1 MYFLWPDVMA
11 FQSGILKRKFQR
23 EVGDLN
29 THQFQRQLQV
39 TPDLI
44 QRLGLE
50 RELQGHHGC
59 VNCLEWNEQGTLLAS
74 GSDDLN
80 VILWDPFRNR
90 TKATVSTG
98 HQGNIFSVKFLPNTK
113 DSILVTGAA
122 DCKIRVHDLSVN
134 ENTHV
139 FSCHVGRVKRLAVA
153 PNVPFMFWS
162 AAEDGTIMQFDLRSP
177 ESSQSNPKN
186 VIVNLN
192 AHMGHSAEVKCL
204 AINPLR
210 PEYLAVGAND
220 PYIRM
225 YDRRM
230 LVCRSLKL
238 PQENTN
244 RSPWSWERSS
254 PLVPASPDEFPI
266 PHDAVTYFI
275 AGHLPQKQQ
284 DYKKRYRT
292 LASTYLTFSPDGREL
307 LVNLGGE
314 QVYIFDV
321 NRRRKAEK
329 FDISMVL
336 AANGIVKDAGSSN
349 GFHLHSHKNGASN
362 GVTNGVSNGVT
373 AAAAAVMKAEME
385 VEEKHRDPSARKRQK
400 TPISAKPIPPA
411 VEVIK
416 KKANRYFEL
425 DQCSKAIILYNQAIQ
440 RAPWASVLY
449 GNRAAA
455 FMKRKW
461 DGDLYAALRDC
472 HSALHIDPNHLKAHF
487 RLARCLYELS
497 WPQEAY
503 DCLQEFKHKF
513 PDYAKSNACETL
525 DKDIKAAI
533 YSKTD
538 HGEEKPDS
546 SSDTPD
552 SVSPGRRGLSIS
564 DQETCWRALASDY
577 EARFCGHCNT
587 TTDIKEANYFGSNG
601 QYVVAGSDDGSFFI
615 WERDTTNI
623 VRVLRGDDSIV
634 NCLQPHPTHCLL
646 ATSGIDPVVRLWS
659 PRAEDGTKDE
669 REVDNSD
676 DAALANQKR
685 MNADPLEVMLMNMG
699 YRITGVFDVDEEEQN
714 NNDQSV
720 QCRPS

>member
-1 MYFLWPDVMA
+1 MA
-11 FQSGILKRKFQR
+11 LQSGILKQKFLR
-23 EVGDLN
+23 ETGGLS
-29 THQFQRQLQV
+29 TQQFQQDLQV

-44 QRLGLE
+44 QRLGLSK
-50 RELQGHHGC
+50 ELQGHHGC
-59 VNCLEWNEQGTLLAS
+59 VNCLEWNERGTLLAS

-80 VILWDPFRNR
+80 VILWDPLRHR
-90 TKATVSTG
+90 TKATINTG
-98 HQGNIFSVKFLPNTK
+98 HQGNIFSVKFLPNTN

-122 DCKIRVHDLSVN
+122 DCKIRVYDTN
-134 ENTHV
+134 REENSHV
-139 FSCHVGRVKRLAVA
+139 FSCHIGRVKRLAVA

-162 AAEDGTIMQFDLRSP
+162 AAEDGTIMQFDLRCQEP
-177 ESSQSNPKN
+177 NQPNPKN

-192 AHMGHSAEVKCL
+192 AHIGHVAEAKCL

-230 LVCRSLKL
+230 LVCRSLKVS
-238 PQENTN
+238 QETTN
-244 RSPWSWERSS
+244 RSPWSWDRASS
-254 PLVPASPDEFPI
+254 AAPVSPDDFPI

-275 AGHLPQKQQ
+275 AGHLPQRQQ
-284 DYKKRYRT
+284 DYKKRYRS

-314 QVYIFDV
+314 QIYIFDV
-321 NRRRKAEK
+321 NRHRKAEK

-336 AANGIVKDAGSSN
+336 AANGVVKDTGSSN
-349 GFHLHSHKNGASN
+349 GFHIHPHRNGATN
-362 GVTNGVSNGVT
+362 GVTNGVSSGVS
-373 AAAAAVMKAEME
+373 AAAAAMMRAEMD
-385 VEEKHRDPSARKRQK
+385 VEEKHRDSLVRKRWRASQ
-400 TPISAKPIPPA
+400 PGAKPIPPA

-416 KKANRYFEL
+416 KKANRYFEM

-472 HSALHIDPNHLKAHF
+472 HSALQIDPNHLKAHF

-503 DCLQEFKHKF
+503 DCLQQFKNKF

-538 HGEEKPDS
+538 SEDKSESSPEKPES
-546 SSDTPD
+546 FYP
-552 SVSPGRRGLSIS
+552 SVKRSTSIS
-564 DQETCWRALASDY
+564 DQEACWRALAYDY

-634 NCLQPHPTHCLL
+634 NCLQPHPTQCLL

-659 PRAEDGTKDE
+659 PRVEDGSKDE

>member
-1 MYFLWPDVMA
+1 MA
-11 FQSGILKRKFQR
+11 FHTGILSRKFQR
-23 EVGDLN
+23 EIGGLS
-29 THQFQRQLQV
+29 TQKFQQELQV

-44 QRLGLE
+44 QRLGLSK
-50 RELQGHHGC
+50 ELQGHHGC
-59 VNCLEWNEQGTLLAS
+59 VNCLEWNERGTLLAS

-80 VILWDPFRNR
+80 IILWDPFRHR
-90 TKATVSTG
+90 TKATINTG
-98 HQGNIFSVKFLPNTK
+98 HQGNIFSVKFLPNTN
-113 DSILVTGAA
+113 DSILVSGAA
-122 DCKIRVHDLSVN
+122 DCKIRVYDTGAD

-162 AAEDGTIMQFDLRSP
+162 AAEDGTIMQFDLRSSD
-177 ESSQSNPKN
+177 SSQANPKN

-192 AHMGHSAEVKCL
+192 AHLGHSAEAKCL

-230 LVCRSLKL
+230 LVCRSLKV
-238 PQENTN
+238 PQETTN

-254 PLVPASPDEFPI
+254 PLAPSSPEEFPI

-284 DYKKRYRT
+284 DYKKRYRS

-314 QVYIFDV
+314 QIYIFDV
-321 NRRRKAEK
+321 NRGRKAEK

-336 AANGIVKDAGSSN
+336 AANGVVKDAGGSN
-349 GFHLHSHKNGASN
+349 GFHFHSHKNGASN
-362 GVTNGVSNGVT
+362 GVTNGVSNGVS
-373 AAAAAVMKAEME
+373 AAAAAMMRAEMD
-385 VEEKHRDPSARKRQK
+385 VEEKHREASVKKRLK
-400 TPISAKPIPPA
+400 TTISAKPIPPA

-416 KKANRYFEL
+416 KKANRYFEM

-472 HSALHIDPNHLKAHF
+472 HSALQIDPNHLKAHF

-503 DCLQEFKHKF
+503 DCLQQFKSKF

-538 HGEEKPDS
+538 SGDEKSESTPEKSDS
-546 SSDTPD
+546 FYP
-552 SVSPGRRGLSIS
+552 SVKRSMSIS
-564 DQETCWRALASDY
+564 DQETCWRALAYDY

-587 TTDIKEANYFGSNG
+587 TTDIKEANYFGSKG

-634 NCLQPHPTHCLL
+634 NCLQPHPTQCLL

-659 PRAEDGTKDE
+659 PRVEDGSKDE

-714 NNDQSV
+714 NNESV